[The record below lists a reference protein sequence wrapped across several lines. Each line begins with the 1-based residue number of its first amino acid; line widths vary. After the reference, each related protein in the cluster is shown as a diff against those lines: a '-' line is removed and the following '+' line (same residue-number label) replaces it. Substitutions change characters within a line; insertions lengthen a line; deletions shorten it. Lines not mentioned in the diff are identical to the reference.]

1 LTINLQFIHL
11 QFTIKKN
18 NNMNTTLSFTKA
30 MLALAIVITFSAC
43 GKSDSEYDAAGTF
56 EAIEITVSSEAMGKI
71 ISFDLTEGQ
80 EVAENQL
87 VGAIDSTQL
96 YLKKKQL
103 LASGKALI
111 SRKPDTRKQLAAVE
125 QQIETAKTEKKRIQN
140 LVQANAVNQK
150 QLDDVNAQI
159 AVLEKQQA
167 ALKSTLDLT
176 TSSLTGEEEALQL
189 QIAQIEDQL
198 QKCHIASPISGT
210 VLTKYA
216 EAGELAA
223 PGKALFKVADTKNI
237 ILRAYISSDQLS
249 QLKIGQKVQV
259 FSDLGE
265 KDSKQYE
272 GIINWIASKAEFT
285 PKTIQT
291 RDERANLVYAVKIA
305 VKNDGLIKIGMY
317 GNVKF

>member
-1 LTINLQFIHL
+1 
-11 QFTIKKN
+11 
-18 NNMNTTLSFTKA
+18 MNTTFKMTKFILGFGILFVLS
-30 MLALAIVITFSAC
+30 SC
-43 GKSDSEYDAAGTF
+43 GKSTDDFDAAGTF
-56 EAIEITVSSEAMGKI
+56 EATEITVSSEAMGKI
-71 ISFDLTEGQ
+71 INFDLTEGQ
-80 EVAENQL
+80 EVAENQV
-87 VGAIDSTQL
+87 VGAIDSVQL

-103 LASGKALI
+103 IASSKALV

-140 LVQANAVNQK
+140 LLQANAVNQK

-167 ALKSTLDLT
+167 AFKSTLEQT
-176 TSSLTGEEEALQL
+176 NNSLSGEEEAMQL
-189 QIAQIEDQL
+189 QIEQLEDQL
-198 QKCHIASPISGT
+198 QKCHIISPIAGT

-216 EAGELAA
+216 EKGELAS

-237 ILRAYISSDQLS
+237 ILRAYISSDQLT

-272 GIINWIASKAEFT
+272 GTINWIASKAEFT

-317 GNVKF
+317 GNVKISDK

>member
-1 LTINLQFIHL
+1 
-11 QFTIKKN
+11 
-18 NNMNTTLSFTKA
+18 MNTILSYTKA
-30 MLALAIVITFSAC
+30 MLALTILVTFSSC
-43 GKSDSEYDAAGTF
+43 GKSDDEYDAAGTF
-56 EAIEITVSSEAMGKI
+56 EATEITVSSETMGKI
-71 ISFDLTEGQ
+71 IHFDLTEGQ
-80 EVAENQL
+80 EVTENQV
-87 VGAIDSTQL
+87 VGTIDSTQL
-96 YLKKKQL
+96 YLKKQQL
-103 LASGKALI
+103 IAGKKALV
-111 SRKPDTRKQLAAVE
+111 SRKPDSRKQLAAVE
-125 QQIETAKTEKKRIQN
+125 QQIETARTEKKRVVN
-140 LVQANAVNQK
+140 LLQANAINQK

-167 ALKSTLDLT
+167 ALKSTLELT
-176 TSSLTGEEEALQL
+176 NNSLSGEEEAMLL
-189 QIAQIEDQL
+189 QIEQLDDQL
-198 QKCHIASPISGT
+198 KKCRIVSPISGT

-223 PGKALFKVADTKNI
+223 PGKALFKVADTRNI
-237 ILRAYISSDQLS
+237 ILRAYISSDQLT

-305 VKNDGLIKIGMY
+305 VKNDGLLKIGMY
-317 GNVKF
+317 GNVKL

>member
-1 LTINLQFIHL
+1 
-11 QFTIKKN
+11 
-18 NNMNTTLSFTKA
+18 MNTTLSNMKVI
-30 MLALAIVITFSAC
+30 LGLAILIAFSSC
-43 GKSDSEYDAAGTF
+43 GKSTDDFDAAGTF
-56 EAIEITVSSEAMGKI
+56 EATEITISSETMGKI
-71 ISFDLTEGQ
+71 TNFDLTEGQ
-80 EVAENQL
+80 EVTENQV
-87 VGAIDSTQL
+87 VGAIDSVQL
-96 YLKKKQL
+96 YLKKQQL
-103 LASGKALI
+103 IAGRKALT
-111 SRKPDTRKQLAAVE
+111 SRKPDSRKQLAAVE
-125 QQIETAKTEKKRIQN
+125 QQIETAKAEKKRIVN
-140 LVQANAVNQK
+140 LLQANAINQK

-167 ALKSTLDLT
+167 ALKSTLELT
-176 TSSLTGEEEALQL
+176 NNSLSGEEEAMQL
-189 QIAQIEDQL
+189 QIAQLEDQL
-198 QKCHIASPISGT
+198 KKCRIISPIAGT

-216 EAGELAA
+216 EMGELAA

-237 ILRAYISSDQLS
+237 ILRAYISSDQLT

-272 GIINWIASKAEFT
+272 GTINWIASKAEFT

-317 GNVKF
+317 GNVRIND

>member
-1 LTINLQFIHL
+1 
-11 QFTIKKN
+11 
-18 NNMNTTLSFTKA
+18 MNTTLSFTKA

>member
-1 LTINLQFIHL
+1 
-11 QFTIKKN
+11 
-18 NNMNTTLSFTKA
+18 MNTTFKMTKFI
-30 MLALAIVITFSAC
+30 LGFGILFVFSSC
-43 GKSDSEYDAAGTF
+43 GKSNDDFDSAGTF
-56 EAIEITVSSEAMGKI
+56 EATEITVSSEAMGKI
-71 ISFDLTEGQ
+71 INFDLTEGQ
-80 EVAENQL
+80 EVAENQV
-87 VGAIDSTQL
+87 VGAIDSVQL

-103 LASGKALI
+103 IASSKALV

-140 LVQANAVNQK
+140 LLQANAVNQK

-167 ALKSTLDLT
+167 AFKSTLEQT
-176 TSSLTGEEEALQL
+176 NNSLSGEEEAMQL
-189 QIAQIEDQL
+189 QIEQLEDQL
-198 QKCHIASPISGT
+198 QKCHIISPIAGT

-216 EAGELAA
+216 EKGELAS

-237 ILRAYISSDQLS
+237 ILRAYISSDQLT

-272 GIINWIASKAEFT
+272 GTINWIASKAEFT

-317 GNVKF
+317 GNVKISDK